1 MIGFLFLMVA
11 FVFLFGLF
19 AAILTS
25 PVLVENKAEK
35 PPVDRRG

>member
-1 MIGFLFLMVA
+1 MIGFLFLVVS

-25 PVLVENKAEK
+25 PVLAEK
-35 PPVDRRG
+35 ESDREIER